1 MYELL
6 KFAIPLLNTFPKN
19 QKFVLADRI
28 QNHLSDCYE
37 DLLRAYY
44 ASRPD
49 EKKIALQKAN
59 LTVEML
65 RNYFRLCHELRLITF
80 KQYTQCS
87 LKLNEI
93 GRMIGGWLKYLG

>member
-1 MYELL
+1 M
-6 KFAIPLLNTFPKN
+6 
-19 QKFVLADRI
+19 LADRI

-80 KQYTQCS
+80 KHYTQCS